1 MQAILLNLTGLIVS
15 VLLLVYLAIT
25 MIFPERF

>member
-1 MQAILLNLTGLIVS
+1 MQTILLNLTGLIVS